1 MKADFMDVPYSFRGI
16 VLACTLILPV
26 VSFAAEDLVTPEVIR
41 QQQRLEEL
49 LRAMPDNDVRLQ
61 AGQDQVPAQ
70 QSLAVNETP
79 CFPIAQVSL
88 LLENAKPQ
96 DQAND
101 FLFALQAV
109 KSGPQ
114 SILGRCIGT
123 QGIRNIAT
131 AVQNQL
137 IAKGYIT
144 SQATIKPQDL
154 NTGHLVISV
163 VLGRVHELLRT
174 TDTSPRVQLYGALP
188 VERGQIL
195 NLRDIEQG
203 LENFRQLSGVNV
215 DIQIM
220 PASGQTLSQQDSV
233 DSVNAL
239 NGYSDLVV
247 RWQQRRRF
255 TGQIA
260 LDDAGSESTG
270 KYQATVGLGIENP
283 LQINDV
289 LNLNFSHSL
298 DHVSDGNNKSYYA
311 AYQVP
316 YQNWLFSSFY
326 SQYRYEQKIAG
337 LNQPIIYSGISEQLN
352 FGANRLISRG
362 QNYKTH
368 VRYKFYQKQVKS
380 FIDDLEVGV
389 QRRQTA
395 GWQLGLNHRQF
406 IGNSTLN
413 LGLDYQKGTGAFQAM
428 QAPEELFGEGESRP
442 TIWSADIDFNLP
454 FQWFKQALQYRL
466 TWRGQWSPGALVPQD
481 RFSIG
486 GRYSVRGFNGEYT
499 LAGDQGHLI
508 QNELALGAVIPNS
521 QLYLGVDQGWVNG
534 PNTRYIAGKKLTG
547 AVLGIRSYYHGVS
560 LDAFAG
566 RGLSAPPGI
575 DKDLTGGF
583 SLSFNY

>member
-1 MKADFMDVPYSFRGI
+1 MKLQFNDTSYALGLVGLVCGFALPI
-16 VLACTLILPV
+16 VGQ
-26 VSFAAEDLVTPEVIR
+26 AAEDLITPEVIR
-41 QQQRLEEL
+41 QEQRLEEL
-49 LRAMPDNDVRLQ
+49 QRSLPDNDVRLQ
-61 AGQDQVPAQ
+61 VSKDQPALK
-70 QSLAVNETP
+70 QSLVVDETP
-79 CFPIAQVSL
+79 CFPIYTVAL
-88 LLENAKPQ
+88 ALENASSSEQ
-96 DQAND
+96 SSD
-101 FLFALQAV
+101 FLFAL
-109 KSGPQ
+109 KDIKYGSQ
-114 SILGRCIGT
+114 SILGHCVGT
-123 QGIRNIAT
+123 QGVRNIAT

-144 SQATIKPQDL
+144 TQAMIKPQDL
-154 NTGHLVISV
+154 NTGHLVISLY
-163 VLGRVHELLRT
+163 LGRVNQLLRT
-174 TDTSPRVQLYGALP
+174 ANTSPRVQLYSALP
-188 VERGQIL
+188 IEPDQIL

-215 DIQIM
+215 DIQIK
-220 PASGQTLSQQDSV
+220 PATAQTIRQGNPI
-233 DSVNAL
+233 NAL
-239 NGYSDLVV
+239 EGYSDLVV
-247 RWQQRRRF
+247 SWEQRRRI

-260 LDDAGSESTG
+260 VDDAGSESTG
-270 KYQATVGLGIENP
+270 KYQANVGLGIENP

-289 LNLNFSHSL
+289 LNLNISHSL
-298 DHVSDGNNKSYYA
+298 DHISEGNNKSYYA

-316 YQNWLFSSFY
+316 YRQWLFSTFY

-337 LNQPIIYSGISEQLN
+337 LNSPIIYSGISEQLN

-368 VRYKFYQKQVKS
+368 VQYRFYQKQVKS

-395 GWQLGLNHRQF
+395 GWQIGLNHRQF

-413 LGLDYQKGTGAFQAM
+413 LGMDYQKGTGAFQAM
-428 QAPEELFGEGESRP
+428 QAPEELFGEGKSRP
-442 TIWSADIDFNLP
+442 TIWSADLNFNTP
-454 FQWFKQALQYRL
+454 FQLFNQPLQYRL
-466 TWRGQWSPGALVPQD
+466 TWRGQWSPSALVPQD

-508 QNELALGAVIPNS
+508 QNEIAWGSWVPNS
-521 QLYLGVDQGWVNG
+521 QLYFGVDQGWVNG
-534 PNTRYIAGKKLTG
+534 PNTRFIAGKKLAG
-547 AVLGIRSYYHGVS
+547 AVLGIRSYYQGLS

-566 RGLSAPPGI
+566 RGFSAPRGI